1 MKRLSFLTVLL
12 ITTVCRLHALEIPP
26 GGTDVGGEATL
37 EAWASKAVG
46 KAEDLAFGR
55 RITITRADAGT
66 AYLAQFMAQV
76 AEGIAKNE
84 RVLAIIKAR
93 VVGSAAAGEVLAK
106 LQLSTAPYTSFGDS
120 VRVDIH
126 PEWTEQPVTFVASD
140 SIAARK
146 ASVVLLCGQKEQS
159 IEVESIRVLKYPAS
173 TDVSRFPRA
182 KMTKRSYPGREP
194 DAPWRKAALERIEQH
209 RKTNLSMTVTGDD
222 GKPAANTEVKLI
234 LHRHD
239 FGFGSAVVAKRF
251 SGESEDDKRY
261 REIIDRLFSI
271 VVFENDLKDGSW
283 SPDFDENRKAQR
295 NAELDQAFAWLAERH
310 IPVRGHYLMQVAT
323 PFNLHDIKDS
333 AVIRE
338 RTFASVKERLEF
350 VKDRVIEWDV
360 INHPIAWNGADM
372 LNKRP
377 GLEQLDRDVF
387 KLARSLT
394 KLPFCVNE
402 DQVFRPGPQ
411 CDDTFTYIEALNKAG
426 LTVYGLGN
434 QAHFHESYLPSPEHL
449 LGVTDRFA
457 EVVPH
462 QCITE
467 YDIVTTEDEEL
478 AADYT
483 RDVLIAVFSHPAYTS
498 FLLWGFWEGSHWK
511 PEAASWNKDWSIRKR
526 GEVLEEWIGRRWHTE
541 VTLKTNAKGRV
552 TWRGFPGWYD
562 VQATGH
568 KPVIARP
575 DW

>member
-93 VVGSAAAGEVLAK
+93 VVGSAAAGEVVAK
-106 LQLSTAPYTSFGDS
+106 LQMSTAPYTSFGDS

-159 IEVESIRVLKYPAS
+159 IEVESIRVLKYPTS

-310 IPVRGHYLMQVAT
+310 IPCG
-323 PFNLHDIKDS
+323 
-333 AVIRE
+333 
-338 RTFASVKERLEF
+338 
-350 VKDRVIEWDV
+350 
-360 INHPIAWNGADM
+360 G
-372 LNKRP
+372 
-377 GLEQLDRDVF
+377 
-387 KLARSLT
+387 
-394 KLPFCVNE
+394 
-402 DQVFRPGPQ
+402 
-411 CDDTFTYIEALNKAG
+411 
-426 LTVYGLGN
+426 
-434 QAHFHESYLPSPEHL
+434 
-449 LGVTDRFA
+449 
-457 EVVPH
+457 
-462 QCITE
+462 IT
-467 YDIVTTEDEEL
+467 
-478 AADYT
+478 
-483 RDVLIAVFSHPAYTS
+483 
-498 FLLWGFWEGSHWK
+498 
-511 PEAASWNKDWSIRKR
+511 
-526 GEVLEEWIGRRWHTE
+526 
-541 VTLKTNAKGRV
+541 
-552 TWRGFPGWYD
+552 
-562 VQATGH
+562 
-568 KPVIARP
+568 
-575 DW
+575 